1 MGNSS
6 SGSVGLNFAIGDDL
20 KCGDHWTIC
29 SGSKKEAVAATNS
42 VLDGI
47 CDSLK
52 EGVNIFKFI
61 KTPSAPGISKLN
73 CAQRHWQKLR
83 TLKHP
88 YILAFLDGADIE
100 NEALILVTEEC
111 LPLDAWLNKVSI
123 SGSNIANDAAI
134 VHELLWGFKC
144 ILNALTFLHDTCT
157 LSHSYLGL
165 HAIYVTKNG
174 DWKLGSLDLAGN
186 IANYDDFTHLKTN
199 ASLLQRP
206 FLCPERQNLST
217 SVSGD
222 ATEAAVKS
230 APWSADI
237 YSLAQCIN
245 KSFDL
250 LKIEMPTELSKY
262 TQKMLSMEPKRRP
275 TAAQLNRSPLF
286 NSEHLNLLSSLSE
299 LSIKQPAESI
309 NILSKIKDKVVDIP
323 VSICNHKILPSLG
336 KSLQMSCNDF
346 NNRDARESC
355 RQAISLTL
363 SLLSLL
369 GSQSK
374 IDTTNLALQCGVVL
388 TQLWTMG
395 DRAVRGALLSSLKDI
410 SSYIHENLV
419 NKYIFD
425 QLLAGFADSNPKMR
439 EESLKCLVHVVDK
452 LDEKNLQDKLVRC
465 ITNLQNDQEASI
477 RTNATIFIGR
487 ITPKLKDNVRGKV
500 LCNSYVKAM
509 RDPFVHCRI
518 AGLKAAIASIQ
529 YIDHTSIATKL
540 MPQIC
545 SLLMDRSTDVRE
557 LSLSLLDKCTG
568 VMKEQHQK
576 FIELSVLEKEKF
588 KNEPVSPTR
597 EQGVNGGSTKITSM
611 LGLTGS
617 NTNGDWTSWAVEGI
631 SKTIEKSLLDEK
643 TSATS
648 TMNNKGMSSSNN
660 LSQSSLQSM
669 GTKGSSN
676 DSFLKANNWGDD
688 DWGDDLDSEINN
700 NNTNKLQYTTD
711 SNNPVAAW
719 DDDLDLDDAN
729 VGGGSSSNDSKKLIM
744 PGTKVASATP
754 SSLSYKKSDNSGMTK
769 NITGNKLT
777 EDEIIEKA
785 LAEEPQSIKPAAR
798 PATTF
803 NSTSSTGIKGLTSKK
818 KEPLSV
824 KKLAI
829 TENDKDWEDF

>member
-6 SGSVGLNFAIGDDL
+6 SGSVGLNYAIGDDL
-20 KCGDHWTIC
+20 KCGDHWTIS
-29 SGSKKEAVAATNS
+29 SGSKKETVVAANNI
-42 VLDGI
+42 LDGI
-47 CDSLK
+47 SDSVK
-52 EGVNIFKFI
+52 EGVIIFKFI
-61 KTPSAPGISKLN
+61 KTPSAPGISKLP
-73 CAQRHWQKLR
+73 CAQRNWQKLR

-111 LPLDAWLNKVSI
+111 LPLDAWLNKVAASGNNI
-123 SGSNIANDAAI
+123 SNDAATI
-134 VHELLWGFKC
+134 QELLWGFKC
-144 ILNALTFLHDTCT
+144 ILNALTFIHDTCT

-174 DWKLGSLDLAGN
+174 DWKLGSLDLTGN
-186 IANYDDFTHLKTN
+186 ISNYDDYMHLKTN
-199 ASLLQRP
+199 SSLLQRP
-206 FLCPERQNLST
+206 YQCPERQNLGT

-222 ATEAAVKS
+222 ATEAVVKS

-245 KSFDL
+245 KSFDV
-250 LKIEMPTELSKY
+250 LKLDMPNELSKY

-275 TAAQLNRSPLF
+275 TATQLNRSSLF
-286 NSEHLNLLSSLSE
+286 NSEHLNLLTSLSE

-309 NILSKIKDKVVDIP
+309 NILSKITGKVAEIP

-369 GSQSK
+369 GNQNK
-374 IDTTNLALQCGVVL
+374 IDTVNLTLQCGVVL
-388 TQLWTMG
+388 TQLWTMS
-395 DRAVRGALLSSLKDI
+395 DRTVRGALLTSLKDI
-410 SSYIHENLV
+410 SAYIHENLV

-425 QLLAGFADSNPKMR
+425 QLLAGFADSNAKMR
-439 EESLKCLVHVVDK
+439 EESLKSLVHVVDK

-518 AGLKAAIASIQ
+518 AGLKAAIASVQ
-529 YIDHTSIATKL
+529 YMDLASIATKL
-540 MPQIC
+540 MPQVC

-557 LSLSLLDKCTG
+557 LSLSLLDKCTS

-576 FIELSVLEKEKF
+576 LIELSVIEKEKH

-597 EQGVNGGSTKITSM
+597 DPSANSGSSKITSM

-617 NTNGDWTSWAVEGI
+617 NTSSDWTSWAVEGI

-643 TSATS
+643 SSTSFVG
-648 TMNNKGMSSSNN
+648 NKAINSNN
-660 LSQSSLQSM
+660 NISQNSLQSIS
-669 GTKGSSN
+669 TKGSMSSN
-676 DSFLKANNWGDD
+676 ESFSKANNWGDD
-688 DWGDDLDSEINN
+688 DWGDDLDGEINSD
-700 NNTNKLQYTTD
+700 NTNKLQY
-711 SNNPVAAW
+711 SNDANPVSAW
-719 DDDLDLDDAN
+719 DDDLDLDDSDT
-729 VGGGSSSNDSKKLIM
+729 SSSKNSEPKKLIM
-744 PGTKVASATP
+744 PGTKVASSAP
-754 SSLSYKKSDNSGMTK
+754 SNLSYKKSVPNSM
-769 NITGNKLT
+769 LS
-777 EDEIIEKA
+777 EDDIIEKA
-785 LAEEPQSIKPAAR
+785 LAEDSSSVKPTTR
-798 PATTF
+798 PTASF
-803 NSTSSTGIKGLTSKK
+803 NSSTSTGIKGLASKK

>member
-6 SGSVGLNFAIGDDL
+6 SGSVGLNYAIGDDL
-20 KCGDHWTIC
+20 KQGDHWTI
-29 SGSKKEAVAATNS
+29 SAGSKKETVVASNNI
-42 VLDGI
+42 LDGI
-47 CDSLK
+47 SDSVK
-52 EGVNIFKFI
+52 EGVIIFKFM
-61 KTPSAPGISKLN
+61 KAPSAPGIGKLP

-100 NEALILVTEEC
+100 NEALILVTEDC
-111 LPLDAWLNKVSI
+111 LPLDAWLNKVASSGNHI
-123 SGSNIANDAAI
+123 SNHAAS
-134 VHELLWGFKC
+134 VQELLWGFKC

-174 DWKLGSLDLAGN
+174 DWKLGSLDLTGN
-186 IANYDDFTHLKTN
+186 IANYDDYIHLKTN
-199 ASLLQRP
+199 VSLLQRP
-206 FLCPERQNLST
+206 YLCPERQNLGT

-245 KSFDL
+245 KSFDV
-250 LKIEMPTELSKY
+250 LKLDMPNDLSKY

-309 NILSKIKDKVVDIP
+309 NILSKITGKVAEIP

-355 RQAISLTL
+355 RQAISLAL

-369 GSQSK
+369 GTQSK
-374 IDTTNLALQCGVVL
+374 IDTVNLTLQCGVVL
-388 TQLWTMG
+388 TQLWTMS
-395 DRAVRGALLSSLKDI
+395 DRTVRGALLTSLKDI
-410 SSYIHENLV
+410 SAHIHENLV

-425 QLLAGFADSNPKMR
+425 QLLAGFADSNAKMR
-439 EESLKCLVHVVDK
+439 EESLKSLVHIVDK

-518 AGLKAAIASIQ
+518 AGLKAAIASVQ
-529 YIDHTSIATKL
+529 YMDHISIATKL
-540 MPQIC
+540 MPQVC

-557 LSLSLLDKCTG
+557 LSLSLLDKCTH

-576 FIELSVLEKEKF
+576 LLELSIIEKEKH

-597 EQGVNGGSTKITSM
+597 DPSANSGSSKITSM

-617 NTNGDWTSWAVEGI
+617 NTSSDWTSWAVEGI

-643 TSATS
+643 SSTSS
-648 TMNNKGMSSSNN
+648 LGNKAMSANSHN
-660 LSQSSLQSM
+660 LSQNSLQSS
-669 GTKGSSN
+669 GAKGSISSN
-676 DSFLKANNWGDD
+676 GSFSKANNWGDD
-688 DWGDDLDSEINN
+688 DWGDELDGEINSD
-700 NNTNKLQYTTD
+700 NTNKLQY
-711 SNNPVAAW
+711 SNDTNPVAAW
-719 DDDLDLDDAN
+719 DDDLDLDDID
-729 VGGGSSSNDSKKLIM
+729 VSSTRNSEPKKLIM
-744 PGTKVASATP
+744 PGTKVQASSAP
-754 SSLSYKKSDNSGMTK
+754 SNFSYKKSDNMGASKSVT
-769 NITGNKLT
+769 ISKLS
-777 EDEIIEKA
+777 EDEVIEKA
-785 LAEEPQSIKPAAR
+785 LAEDSSSVKPTTR
-798 PATTF
+798 PIMSGT
-803 NSTSSTGIKGLTSKK
+803 STGMRGVAGKK
-818 KEPLSV
+818 KEPLTV